1 MKLPKNFGGQGFGG
15 MLKQAQD
22 AMAKAQS
29 LEQELAEERI
39 NIQKGPISAVF
50 SGTGTLL
57 SIKLDKSVVDPD
69 DVEALEDLIV
79 GCVRDGFEKATEL
92 RNSRVQ
98 SILPNIPGL

>member
-39 NIQKGPISAVF
+39 LVDKGPISAVF
-50 SGTGTLL
+50 SGTGTLI
-57 SIKLDKSVVDPD
+57 SIELDKSVVDPE

-79 GCVRDGFEKATEL
+79 GCVRDGFDKATEL
-92 RNSRVQ
+92 RNSKVQ